1 MIVAAFVTGL
11 ITIGFGLILIWPVT
25 VVWIALD
32 AAPGPA
38 MTYPMPGLL
47 PAQMSHVV
55 TRAGH
60 DLEASAILL
69 NRSGRVRSD
78 ADLVFYNQPAAPD
91 GAVRHTATTP
101 GGATSTET
109 LHIAT
114 DNLSPD
120 VPRIVA
126 AVSVDGGRFFA
137 PTSTTSS
144 SPPPQPARPP
154 STFSSPPRPWKPR
167 SSARDLPPRRNLAPP
182 RRRARLRRRP
192 GRARPRLRRRRRLTP
207 TRHRTGVDQLLP
219 RMAGHSLFA
228 PRSAPRHPQP
238 AVHGPP
244 THPRPFDHRAT
255 RSGRQTRP
263 RSPAAANGAQLRRT
277 APNCAQLR
285 PTALNCADCAELR

>member
-1 MIVAAFVTGL
+1 
-11 ITIGFGLILIWPVT
+11 
-25 VVWIALD
+25 
-32 AAPGPA
+32 
-38 MTYPMPGLL
+38 MPGLL
-47 PAQMSHVV
+47 PAQMSHAV
-55 TRAGH
+55 TRAGAH
-60 DLEASAILL
+60 DLDASAILL

-78 ADLVFYNQPAAPD
+78 ADFVFYNQPATPD
-91 GAVRHTATTP
+91 GAVRQTATTP
-101 GGATSTET
+101 RGATSTET

-120 VPRIVA
+120 VHRIVA
-126 AVSVDGGRFFA
+126 AVSVDGGRFA
-137 PTSTTSS
+137 NVHDLVVTATTTS
-144 SPPPQPARPP
+144 PA
-154 STFSSPPRPWKPR
+154 TEYVSSPPRPWKPR

-182 RRRARLRRRP
+182 RRRAGLRRRP

-219 RMAGHSLFA
+219 RTAGHSLFA

-263 RSPAAANGAQLRRT
+263 RSPAAANGAQLRPHR
-277 APNCAQLR
+277 
-285 PTALNCADCAELR
+285 TALNGPRSLEQTVDSISCRRTPCSSFAPVSVHKS